1 MLWYTVPGFTSIE
14 VNEQGEVRSSKTH
27 KLRKLQNK
35 CSRKSGDRKRTWLD
49 VRDPGKPRKKPYVA
63 RLVLSAKLGRTL
75 EPWEDTRHMDGDPY
89 NNRMD
94 NLEAGCRLNNI
105 LDEIEAGRIHTSVE
119 QIDIAMQRL
128 QALREK
134 IE

>member
-27 KLRKLQNK
+27 KLRKLQINVVVK
-35 CSRKSGDRKRTWLD
+35 VVIERRWLD